1 MYLVYPDPDGA
12 GPGVRRLGEIIRR
25 EAPSIA

>member
-12 GPGVRRLGEIIRR
+12 GREARRLGEIIRH
-25 EAPSIA
+25 EAQGMA